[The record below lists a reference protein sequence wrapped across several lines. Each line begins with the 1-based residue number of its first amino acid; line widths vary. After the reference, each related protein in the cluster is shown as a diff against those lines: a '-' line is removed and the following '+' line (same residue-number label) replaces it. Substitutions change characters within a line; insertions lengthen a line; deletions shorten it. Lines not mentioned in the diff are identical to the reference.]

1 MLSTPVNVNDFCC
14 YIQNKSKFQN
24 STHPSSSVE
33 ACSTKHLC
41 IPVYEAVSPV
51 SPAPPVHALHAEPSG
66 NISGCHLLIPAA
78 LLHGVATCCVCA
90 GSLAA

>member
-1 MLSTPVNVNDFCC
+1 MTPCNPVDRR
-14 YIQNKSKFQN
+14 
-24 STHPSSSVE
+24 PLGSSIHGVFSGKNTGVGFHALLQGGDLPNPGTE
-33 ACSTKHLC
+33 PA
-41 IPVYEAVSPV
+41 SPV

-66 NISGCHLLIPAA
+66 NISGCHLLIPAS